1 MLSFAQP
8 HQPLTW
14 RSLHQVA
21 SLEKS
26 ELHVNSPHAII
37 MAEIFGT
44 VAGALSVAAL
54 FNNCVDC
61 FEYIQ
66 LGRHFGRDFEHCQ
79 LKLDIAKIRL
89 SRWGEAV
96 AIHEDPRFA
105 TNAPDDRDGRQ
116 AKAILEEIGLL
127 FQTVQK
133 SSKRYEINASEDDLL
148 RFEDNDM
155 QPMVQRLH
163 SRLGHVA
170 RQRQKRTGLLN
181 KAVWALYDNR
191 NFDKLVEQVTG
202 FVDDLEKLFPVDTTC
217 RRLVELEI
225 EEVYD
230 EPSLLA
236 LQGAATGTDGVLSE
250 AVSKR
255 IEGIAVRIYAK
266 DIKSEDMAK
275 VRVGNEWSEGVL
287 TRGTAIADQ
296 TASRVDFVAARGQ
309 SAVHIGHQYGG
320 RGIFD

>member
-1 MLSFAQP
+1 
-8 HQPLTW
+8 
-14 RSLHQVA
+14 
-21 SLEKS
+21 
-26 ELHVNSPHAII
+26 

-66 LGRHFGRDFEHCQ
+66 LGRHFGRDFERSQ
-79 LKLDIAKIRL
+79 LKLDIAKTRL

-133 SSKRYEINASEDDLL
+133 SSKRYEINSSEDDLACL
-148 RFEDNDM
+148 EDNDM
-155 QPMVQRLH
+155 QPVVRRLH
-163 SRLGHVA
+163 SRLGLVA
-170 RQRQKRTGLLN
+170 RQRQKQTGLLK
-181 KAVWALYDNR
+181 KAVWALHDNR

-202 FVDDLEKLFPVDTTC
+202 FVDDLEKLFPVETTC

-225 EEVYD
+225 EEVDD
-230 EPSLLA
+230 EPSMLA
-236 LQGAATGTDGVLSE
+236 LYGAAVDTDKVLSE
-250 AVSKR
+250 AVARK
-255 IEGIAVRIYAK
+255 IEGIAVKIYAK
-266 DIKSEDMAK
+266 DIKSEEMAR
-275 VRVGNEWSEGVL
+275 VRVGNEWSEAALG
-287 TRGTAIADQ
+287 RGTAITGQ
-296 TASRVDFVAARGQ
+296 TASRVDSVAARGK

-320 RGIFD
+320 RGILTKEIVRLDSPMLLTFDRGQN

>member
-1 MLSFAQP
+1 
-8 HQPLTW
+8 
-14 RSLHQVA
+14 
-21 SLEKS
+21 
-26 ELHVNSPHAII
+26 

-61 FEYIQ
+61 FEYVQ
-66 LGRHFGRDFEHCQ
+66 LGRHFGRDFERCQ
-79 LKLDIAKIRL
+79 LKLDIAKARL

-105 TNAPDDRDGRQ
+105 TNEPDDRDGRQ

-133 SSKRYEINASEDDLL
+133 SSKRYEINASEDDLV

-163 SRLGHVA
+163 SRLGLVA
-170 RQRQKRTGLLN
+170 RQRQKRTGLL
-181 KAVWALYDNR
+181 KKTAWALYDNK
-191 NFDKLVEQVTG
+191 NFGKLVDQIVE
-202 FVDDLEKLFPVDTTC
+202 FVDDLEKLFPVETTC

-225 EEVYD
+225 EELDD

-236 LQGAATGTDGVLSE
+236 LQGTAAGTDSVLSE
-250 AVSKR
+250 AVARK
-255 IEGIAVRIYAK
+255 IEGIAVKIYAK
-266 DIKSEDMAK
+266 DIKSEEMAR
-275 VRVGNEWSEGVL
+275 VRVGNEWSEDAL
-287 TRGTAIADQ
+287 ARGTAIADQ
-296 TASRVDFVAARGQ
+296 TASRVGSVAARGK

>member
-1 MLSFAQP
+1 
-8 HQPLTW
+8 
-14 RSLHQVA
+14 
-21 SLEKS
+21 
-26 ELHVNSPHAII
+26 

-66 LGRHFGRDFEHCQ
+66 LGRHFGRDFERCQ
-79 LKLDIAKIRL
+79 LKLDIAKTRL

-96 AIHEDPRFA
+96 TIHEDPRFA
-105 TNAPDDRDGRQ
+105 TNEPDDRDGRQ

-133 SSKRYEINASEDDLL
+133 SSKRYEINASEDDLV
-148 RFEDNDM
+148 RFEDKDM

-163 SRLGHVA
+163 SRLGLVA
-170 RQRQKRTGLLN
+170 RQRQKRTGLLK
-181 KAVWALYDNR
+181 KAAWALYDSK
-191 NFDKLVEQVTG
+191 NFGKLVDQVVE

-225 EEVYD
+225 EEVDD

-236 LQGAATGTDGVLSE
+236 LQGAAAGTDSVLSE
-250 AVSKR
+250 AVARKT
-255 IEGIAVRIYAK
+255 EWIAVRIYAK
-266 DIKSEDMAK
+266 DIKSEEMAR
-275 VRVGNEWSEGVL
+275 VRVGNEWSEAALG
-287 TRGTAIADQ
+287 RGTAIADQ
-296 TASRVDFVAARGQ
+296 TVSRVDSVAARGK